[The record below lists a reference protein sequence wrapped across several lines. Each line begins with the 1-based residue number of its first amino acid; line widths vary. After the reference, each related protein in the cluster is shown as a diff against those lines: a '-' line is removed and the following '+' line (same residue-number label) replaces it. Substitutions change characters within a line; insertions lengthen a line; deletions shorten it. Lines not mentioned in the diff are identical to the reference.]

1 MDIFVIFVFIMLRVN
16 KNKYFFFL
24 SVFILIISGCGEKTS
39 SLSSL
44 SNDSVILAFG
54 DSLTYGYNVS
64 KTESYP
70 VVLETLTGLKVINA
84 GIPGEISKQGLKR
97 LPNVL
102 DEYHPQ
108 LMILCHGG
116 NDLLRKMDMKD
127 MESNIRSMIQLS
139 LDRGIP
145 VILLGV
151 PKPGLFLSSFDIY
164 EKIATST
171 GIIFIED
178 LIPDILGDK
187 SLKSD
192 SIHPN
197 KEGYYFMAEEIY
209 KILMDNG
216 AI

>member
-70 VVLETLTGLKVINA
+70 VALETLTGLKVINA
-84 GIPGEISKQGLKR
+84 GISGEISKQGLKR
-97 LPNVL
+97 LSNVL

-164 EKIATST
+164 EKIATSM

-178 LIPDILGDK
+178 LISDILGDK

-192 SIHPN
+192 SMHPN

>member
-1 MDIFVIFVFIMLRVN
+1 MDIFVIFVFIMLSVN

-24 SVFILIISGCGEKTS
+24 SVFILIIGGCGEKTS

-70 VVLETLTGLKVINA
+70 VVLETLIGLKVINA
-84 GIPGEISKQGLKR
+84 GISGEVSKQGLKR

-102 DEYHPQ
+102 DEHHPQ

-151 PKPGLFLSSFDIY
+151 PKPGLFLSSFEIY
-164 EKIATST
+164 EKIATSMD
-171 GIIFIED
+171 IIFIED
-178 LIPDILGDK
+178 LIPEILGDK
-187 SLKSD
+187 LLKSD

>member
-24 SVFILIISGCGEKTS
+24 SVFILIISGCGEKTP

-70 VVLETLTGLKVINA
+70 VVLETLTGLKVING
-84 GIPGEISKQGLKR
+84 GISGEISKQGLKR

-164 EKIATST
+164 EKIATSM
-171 GIIFIED
+171 GIIFIKD
-178 LIPDILGDK
+178 LIPNILGDK

-192 SIHPN
+192 SMHPN
-197 KEGYYFMAEEIY
+197 KEGYYFMAEEVY

>member
-1 MDIFVIFVFIMLRVN
+1 MSIFVIFAVIMLRASM
-16 KNKYFFFL
+16 NKYFFFL
-24 SVFILIISGCGEKTS
+24 SIIILIISGCGEKTS
-39 SLSSL
+39 FLSPL
-44 SNDSVILAFG
+44 SNNSVILAFG

-84 GIPGEISKQGLKR
+84 GVSGEVSKQGLKR
-97 LPNVL
+97 LPEVL
-102 DEYHPQ
+102 DDHDPQ

-127 MESNIRSMIQLS
+127 MESNLSSMIQLS

-145 VILLGV
+145 VILIGV

-164 EKIATST
+164 EKIATSM

-178 LIPDILGDK
+178 LISDILGDK

>member
-1 MDIFVIFVFIMLRVN
+1 MDIFVIFVFIMASAN

-24 SVFILIISGCGEKTS
+24 SVFILIISGCGEKTP

-70 VVLETLTGLKVINA
+70 VVLETLTGLKVING
-84 GIPGEISKQGLKR
+84 GISGEISKQGLKR

-145 VILLGV
+145 VVLLGV

-164 EKIATST
+164 EKIATSM

-178 LIPDILGDK
+178 LISDILGDK

-192 SIHPN
+192 SMHPN

>member
-1 MDIFVIFVFIMLRVN
+1 MDIFVIFVFIMSSVN

-24 SVFILIISGCGEKTS
+24 SVFILIISGCGEETS

-164 EKIATST
+164 EKIATSM

-192 SIHPN
+192 SMHPN

>member
-1 MDIFVIFVFIMLRVN
+1 MDIFVIFTFIMLSVN

-84 GIPGEISKQGLKR
+84 GISGEISKQGLKR

-127 MESNIRSMIQLS
+127 MESNIRSMIELS
-139 LDRGIP
+139 LDRDIP

-164 EKIATST
+164 EKIATSM

-187 SLKSD
+187 LLKSD

>member
-70 VVLETLTGLKVINA
+70 VVLEILTGLKVINA
-84 GIPGEISKQGLKR
+84 GISGEISKQGLKR

-164 EKIATST
+164 EKIATSM
-171 GIIFIED
+171 GIIFIKD
-178 LIPDILGDK
+178 LIPNILGDK

-192 SIHPN
+192 SMHPN
-197 KEGYYFMAEEIY
+197 KEGYYFMAEEVY